1 MRVDIELSCQMVRAS
16 GVSLVAQQ
24 LKPGEA
30 AERWWPRL
38 TLSAKLE
45 RLEGDDRAGVLDLG
59 DRLHVLG
66 DEMADVDAVVDVE
79 LGQDVVVAGGRI
91 DLRGDL
97 AVGKRACHRIGLA
110 ELALDLDEEGLHR
123 ALRVLCVRLYAMA
136 APTVDSLR
144 RGRARRC
151 GASSPSRGRRAAR

>member
-1 MRVDIELSCQMVRAS
+1 MVRAS

-66 DEMADVDAVVDVE
+66 DEMADVDAVVDME
-79 LGQDVVVAGGRI
+79 LGQDVVVAGRRI

-97 AVGKRACHRIGLA
+97 AVGERACYRVGLA

-123 ALRVLCVRLYAMA
+123 AAPVPASKPLCHGGA
-136 APTVDSLR
+136 R
-144 RGRARRC
+144 RG
-151 GASSPSRGRRAAR
+151 

>member
-1 MRVDIELSCQMVRAS
+1 MVRAS

-45 RLEGDDRAGVLDLG
+45 RLEGDDRAGVLELG

-66 DEMADVDAVVDVE
+66 DEMADVDAVVDME
-79 LGQDVVVAGGRI
+79 LGQDVVVAGRRI

-97 AVGKRACHRIGLA
+97 AVGERACHRIGLA
-110 ELALDLDEEGLHR
+110 EPALDLDEEGLHR
-123 ALRVLCVRLYAMA
+123 ALRVLCASRLYAMA

-144 RGRARRC
+144 RGRAWRC

>member
-1 MRVDIELSCQMVRAS
+1 MVRAS

-66 DEMADVDAVVDVE
+66 DEMADVDAVVDME
-79 LGQDVVVAGGRI
+79 LGQDVVVAGRRI

-97 AVGKRACHRIGLA
+97 AVGKRARHRIGLA

-123 ALRVLCVRLYAMA
+123 ALRVSRASRLYAMA
-136 APTVDSLR
+136 APSLDSLR